1 MMPSRATRGKA
12 ETSVSSVSHAGR
24 AQINPFGCGS
34 DCIMDDCDLPPDRR
48 ISCVRADG
56 GVLSGTD

>member
-24 AQINPFGCGS
+24 AQINPFCAS
-34 DCIMDDCDLPPDRR
+34 QRMDAEIPDAAQNGGT
-48 ISCVRADG
+48 VR
-56 GVLSGTD
+56 VLSDVLHHSA